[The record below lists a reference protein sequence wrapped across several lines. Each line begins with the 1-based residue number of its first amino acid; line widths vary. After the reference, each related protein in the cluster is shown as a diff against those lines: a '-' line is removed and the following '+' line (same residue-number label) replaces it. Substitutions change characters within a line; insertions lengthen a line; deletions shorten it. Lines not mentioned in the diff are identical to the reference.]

1 MNSFT
6 VSPGGL
12 PSLIELPASK
22 SYANRALI
30 LAARKTESI
39 TLHRIPE
46 ATDVTILIECLK
58 QVGLE
63 IVGTHQ
69 QMTISGSFP
78 NCEGEGECSLQVGE
92 GGTTARFLA
101 SLLVLGSRPYRLHLG
116 SRLKDR
122 PWHDF
127 LTLLKEMGGKA
138 RLDGHDLYIQGPI
151 KVTNIIEVDCSK
163 TSQFATGL
171 ALALGFNHVDVVPKN
186 LKSSPS
192 YWLMTKELIKY
203 FKNHNQYTIPLDWS
217 SASYPLAFAALSQEI
232 LFPGLTPDPFQADGK
247 LFEILKEM
255 NAIEI
260 TSTGIKV
267 HPLSY
272 KGNFTLDASDCLD
285 LVPTL
290 SFLFSH
296 IQGTHKISGIKNLIF
311 KESNRLEQIVKLLR
325 TLGIKVDSEENQLCI
340 YGKENLHI
348 SHLDLEL
355 PDDHRMVMTA
365 ALFLRMHRGGRV
377 SPANAVKKSYPHF
390 FQLLSKN

>member
-1 MNSFT
+1 MQSFT

-30 LAARKTESI
+30 LAARKPESI
-39 TLHRIPE
+39 TLNRVPE

-58 QVGLE
+58 KVGLE
-63 IVGTHQ
+63 IVGTQHD
-69 QMTISGSFP
+69 MTISGSFP
-78 NCEGEGECSLQVGE
+78 DCEGEGECLIEVGE

-122 PWHDF
+122 PWDDF
-127 LTLLKEMGGKA
+127 VTLLKKLGAKA
-138 RLDGHDLYIQGPI
+138 RLEGHDLFIQGPI
-151 KVTNIIEVDCSK
+151 KTTKNIEIDCTK

-171 ALALGFNHVDVVPKN
+171 ALALSFNDVEVVPKN
-186 LKSSPS
+186 LQSSPS
-192 YWLMTKELIKY
+192 YWLMTQELITY
-203 FKNHNQYTIPLDWS
+203 FKSHHHYTIPLDWS
-217 SASYPLAFAALSQEI
+217 SASYPLAFAALKHEI
-232 LFPGLTPDPFQADGK
+232 FFPGLKPDPFQADSK
-247 LFEILKEM
+247 LFQILQEM
-255 NAIEI
+255 KAIEI
-260 TSTGIKV
+260 TSNGIKV

-272 KGNFTLDASDCLD
+272 KGNITLDASDCLD

-296 IQGTHKISGIKNLIF
+296 IQGKHKILGIKNLIF
-311 KESNRLEQIVKLLR
+311 KESNRLDQIVKLLS
-325 TLGIKVDSEENQLCI
+325 TLGVKVDSHEDQLCI
-340 YGKENLHI
+340 YGEDDLHI
-348 SHLDLEL
+348 SHQNLEL

-365 ALFLRMHRGGRV
+365 ALFLRLHNGGRV
-377 SPANAVKKSYPHF
+377 SPATAVKKSYPHF